1 MTFRAAHSLDSS
13 TAASVVSFKRGNS
26 TEGFVPCARGIRER
40 SACI

>member
-13 TAASVVSFKRGNS
+13 PGAWVESFKQDNS

-40 SACI
+40 SACV